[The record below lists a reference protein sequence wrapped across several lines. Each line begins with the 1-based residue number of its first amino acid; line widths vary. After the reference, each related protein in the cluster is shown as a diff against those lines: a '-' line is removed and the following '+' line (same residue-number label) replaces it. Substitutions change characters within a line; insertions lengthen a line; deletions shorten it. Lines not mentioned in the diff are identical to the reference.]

1 MPQGLPQL
9 LLSDLQ
15 WWSQCSMK
23 ELAQAKHLQQN
34 KDRGTNE
41 MLLLLEAIDDKSE
54 AIHLT
59 LKQDWGNDQY
69 SYTRL

>member
-1 MPQGLPQL
+1 
-9 LLSDLQ
+9 
-15 WWSQCSMK
+15 MK